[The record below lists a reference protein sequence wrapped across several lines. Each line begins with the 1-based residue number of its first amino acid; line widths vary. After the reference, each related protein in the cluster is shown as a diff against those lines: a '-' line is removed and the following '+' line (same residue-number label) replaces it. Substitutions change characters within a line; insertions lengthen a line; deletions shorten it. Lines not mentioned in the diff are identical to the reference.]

1 MIHCA
6 SWFSLARPLLLREA
20 LTGLFLYI
28 CTKPLNMLTKLLL
41 CASVCATVITAN
53 AQTLKTPQPSTTQT
67 IKQDFGIGSIELSY
81 SRPGVKGRKIFG
93 DLVPFGKVWRT
104 GANNATTL
112 TFSDSVRIGGVPI
125 APGKYGLLTIPNK
138 DQWTLIITS
147 QTDVTNPAAY
157 KQEKDVVRVNAKPT
171 TLKEPLETFTI
182 QFANVKSTTTDLNI
196 MWDNVAVSFPIAT
209 DIDTKIMAQ
218 INNLINK
225 DNRPYYQAA
234 MYYMDNG
241 KDLNQALTWFDKAIE
256 QNPRAYWVYHQKANA
271 LAKLGKK
278 DAAKTT
284 AQKSMDLAKEEKNDD
299 YVELNKKLLD
309 SLK

>member
-1 MIHCA
+1 M
-6 SWFSLARPLLLREA
+6 SSFLRVA
-20 LTGLFLYI
+20 LVILFLYI
-28 CTKPLNMLTKLLL
+28 CTKPFNMLPKLLL
-41 CASVCATVITAN
+41 CASVCAAVITVN

-67 IKQDFGIGSIELSY
+67 IKQDFGIGNIELSY

-112 TFSDSVRIGGVPI
+112 TFSDSVRIGGVTI

-138 DQWTLIITS
+138 DQWTIIISS

-157 KQEKDVVRVNAKPT
+157 KQEKDVARVTAKPT
-171 TLKEPLETFTI
+171 FLKEPLETFTM
-182 QFANVKSTTTDLNI
+182 QFANVKSTSADLNI
-196 MWDNVAVSFPIAT
+196 MWDNVAVSLPIAT
-209 DIDTKIMAQ
+209 DIDNKIMAQ
-218 INNLINK
+218 INNLLNR

-234 MYYMDNG
+234 MYYMETG

-278 DAAKTT
+278 EDAKTT